1 MQFPVIDTTPV
12 PWLNIARELAAAPPV
27 QFPVT
32 VTEEDPIVYIQMPL
46 VPGIMLPVTDND
58 AVDDKFIE
66 FADPLEISPTIEAEP
81 DDMANIAAAPPLI
94 SAVRVTPLLSV
105 KPPPAA
111 AVVVAPSFHNLDVA
125 EAFVIDWTLGELSTA
140 TVNPFVNTSSVES
153 GA

>member
-1 MQFPVIDTTPV
+1 
-12 PWLNIARELAAAPPV
+12 
-27 QFPVT
+27 VT
-32 VTEEDPIVYIQMPL
+32 VTEEDPIAYIQLPA

-58 AVDDKFIE
+58 AVEDKFIE
-66 FADPLEISPTIEAEP
+66 VAEPPVIFPTIEAEP
-81 DDMANIAAAPPLI
+81 DDMANIAPPPLI

-105 KPPPAA
+105 KPLPAA

-125 EAFVIDWTLGELSTA
+125 EAFVIDWTVGELSTA